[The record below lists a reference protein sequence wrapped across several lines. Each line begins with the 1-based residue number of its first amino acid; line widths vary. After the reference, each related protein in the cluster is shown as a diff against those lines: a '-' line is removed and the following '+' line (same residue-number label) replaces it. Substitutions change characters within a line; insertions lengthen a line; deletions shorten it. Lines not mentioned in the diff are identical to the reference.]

1 MNFNIVW
8 QIRPEEKKTF
18 VFLLLELW
26 IICQYSFTSPLFEH
40 FRGHVMEKAV
50 YLCSI
55 NQGNW
60 CYFDDFINEMFIVVL
75 RVVLSVFN
83 CFQCTDL
90 CSICCLLAIVFF
102 FGRGG
107 GGEGFDI
114 LMAFPPT
121 LPRFLKGFW
130 GGCSIS
136 ILIFWTFLRCLKET
150 VWLFLDRV
158 LASTLGFFYLQ
169 GTLILSYLIKRWQMV
184 LQKPCLAK
192 FSLNFTGLAVSFF

>member
-83 CFQCTDL
+83 CFQCIDL

-102 FGRGG
+102 LDGG
-107 GGEGFDI
+107 GGWWRVRYFNGLSTHCPAFWRGSEGAAQT
-114 LMAFPPT
+114 AFWS
-121 LPRFLKGFW
+121 FEHFW
-130 GGCSIS
+130 GVWKKLFG
-136 ILIFWTFLRCLKET
+136 FFLTGSLHQH
-150 VWLFLDRV
+150 LDFSTYRV
-158 LASTLGFFYLQ
+158 L
-169 GTLILSYLIKRWQMV
+169 
-184 LQKPCLAK
+184 
-192 FSLNFTGLAVSFF
+192 